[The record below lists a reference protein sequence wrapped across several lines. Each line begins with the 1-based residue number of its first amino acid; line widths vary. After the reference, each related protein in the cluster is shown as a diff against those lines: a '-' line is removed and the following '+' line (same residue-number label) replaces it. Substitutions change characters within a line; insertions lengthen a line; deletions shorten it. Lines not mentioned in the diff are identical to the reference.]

1 MIGSSPSKAL
11 IVAVEVRQTSSLGYD
26 VECPRDRASL
36 TERSI
41 FVLIST
47 MDNID
52 ENRVAKA
59 ILAAPG
65 WARVG
70 ISAPKES
77 TREAAAQEL
86 ALMIMKVSGDRPP
99 SIDPD
104 QLALAL

>member
-1 MIGSSPSKAL
+1 MSNVLATVL
-11 IVAVEVRQTSSLGYD
+11 
-26 VECPRDRASL
+26 L
-36 TERSI
+36 TACSI

-47 MDNID
+47 MGNID
-52 ENRVAKA
+52 ETRVAKA

-86 ALMIMKVSGDRPP
+86 ALTITKMFGERSSVS
-99 SIDPD
+99 DPN
-104 QLALAL
+104 QLVLAL

>member
-1 MIGSSPSKAL
+1 
-11 IVAVEVRQTSSLGYD
+11 
-26 VECPRDRASL
+26 
-36 TERSI
+36 
-41 FVLIST
+41 
-47 MDNID
+47 MDEID

-86 ALMIMKVSGDRPP
+86 ALTITKMFCERPP
-99 SIDPD
+99 AIDPN
-104 QLALAL
+104 QLVLAL

>member
-1 MIGSSPSKAL
+1 MP
-11 IVAVEVRQTSSLGYD
+11 V
-26 VECPRDRASL
+26 
-36 TERSI
+36 
-41 FVLIST
+41 

-52 ENRVAKA
+52 EQRVAKA

-86 ALMIMKVSGDRPP
+86 ALTITKIFGEP
-99 SIDPD
+99 SSAIDPN
-104 QLALAL
+104 QLVLAL

>member
-1 MIGSSPSKAL
+1 MFYFCSHA
-11 IVAVEVRQTSSLGYD
+11 
-26 VECPRDRASL
+26 
-36 TERSI
+36 
-41 FVLIST
+41 F

-52 ENRVAKA
+52 EHRVARA

-70 ISAPKES
+70 ISAPQES

-86 ALMIMKVSGDRPP
+86 ALTITKMLGDRAPAN
-99 SIDPD
+99 DPN

>member
-1 MIGSSPSKAL
+1 
-11 IVAVEVRQTSSLGYD
+11 
-26 VECPRDRASL
+26 
-36 TERSI
+36 
-41 FVLIST
+41 
-47 MDNID
+47 MDDID

-86 ALMIMKVSGDRPP
+86 ALTITKMFDDRH
-99 SIDPD
+99 SAIDPN
-104 QLALAL
+104 QMVLAL